1 MHIIHSLLILAN
13 IFGLIDAFRSIYMSS
28 ATDHYLGSLSIKP
41 NPMLPAKFKKVIGL
55 PENVRETQEDAI
67 EIDTILFNIYKV
79 ENIFFN
85 KKSTTIM
92 LKLKDEMKDIY
103 ISKNDDENMLKLAN
117 HTKIVSKAFKN
128 FVVYPLDIDADAI
141 MYKSEST

>member
-1 MHIIHSLLILAN
+1 
-13 IFGLIDAFRSIYMSS
+13 
-28 ATDHYLGSLSIKP
+28 
-41 NPMLPAKFKKVIGL
+41 MLPAKFKKVIGL